1 MFVMSISKM
10 RVIVKY
16 LGLSKKKKKK
26 KKQSKDL
33 TNLLKMKIR
42 SYSDEKTTL
51 LSKTHFNVMPSKV
64 LLQLIF
70 YLQKFTF
77 HNIKTNQLS

>member
-26 KKQSKDL
+26 KQNKDL
-33 TNLLKMKIR
+33 TKLLKMKIR

-51 LSKTHFNVMPSKV
+51 LSKTHFNMMPSKV

-77 HNIKTNQLS
+77 HNIKTNHLS

>member
-16 LGLSKKKKKK
+16 LGLSKKKKK

-51 LSKTHFNVMPSKV
+51 LSKTHFNMMPSKV

-77 HNIKTNQLS
+77 HNIKTNHLS

>member
-1 MFVMSISKM
+1 MSISKM

-16 LGLSKKKKKK
+16 LGLSKKKKKKK

-51 LSKTHFNVMPSKV
+51 LSKTHFNMMPSKV

-77 HNIKTNQLS
+77 HNIKTNHLS

>member
-26 KKQSKDL
+26 KQTKDF

-51 LSKTHFNVMPSKV
+51 LSKTHFNMMPSKV

-77 HNIKTNQLS
+77 HNIKTNHLS

>member
-26 KKQSKDL
+26 KQYKEL

-51 LSKTHFNVMPSKV
+51 LSKTHFNMMPSKV

-77 HNIKTNQLS
+77 HNIKTNHLS

>member
-26 KKQSKDL
+26 KQYKDL
-33 TNLLKMKIR
+33 TNLLKIKIR

-51 LSKTHFNVMPSKV
+51 LSKTHFNMMPSKV

-70 YLQKFTF
+70 YLQNFTF
-77 HNIKTNQLS
+77 HNIKTNHLS

>member
-1 MFVMSISKM
+1 MK
-10 RVIVKY
+10 
-16 LGLSKKKKKK
+16 
-26 KKQSKDL
+26 
-33 TNLLKMKIR
+33 NLLKMKIR

-51 LSKTHFNVMPSKV
+51 LSKTHFNMMPSKV

-77 HNIKTNQLS
+77 HNIKTNHLS